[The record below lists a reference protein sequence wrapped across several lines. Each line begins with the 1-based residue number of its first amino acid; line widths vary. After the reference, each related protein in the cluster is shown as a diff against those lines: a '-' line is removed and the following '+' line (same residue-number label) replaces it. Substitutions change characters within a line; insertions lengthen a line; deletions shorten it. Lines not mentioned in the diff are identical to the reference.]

1 MKNILKN
8 NFFYAPKHTLKT
20 LLISKKKKK
29 TAILFFI
36 PIKQAKL

>member
-8 NFFYAPKHTLKT
+8 NFFYAPKQTLKT
-20 LLISKKKKK
+20 LLISKKK